1 MEKGKKEKGE
11 EKYPQSEETGS
22 LKQFK
27 VLININT
34 LYNIYDIIYIYINNT
49 KYSKL
54 ALLEMGKLSKLP
66 YFLMHLRKDREKCN
80 VKEQ

>member
-27 VLININT
+27 VLININIIYMA
-34 LYNIYDIIYIYINNT
+34 LYIYIYIKIILNT
-49 KYSKL
+49 ASW
-54 ALLEMGKLSKLP
+54 P
-66 YFLMHLRKDREKCN
+66 C
-80 VKEQ
+80 

>member
-1 MEKGKKEKGE
+1 MEKSKKEKGE

-34 LYNIYDIIYIYINNT
+34 LYNIYDILYIYI
-49 KYSKL
+49 
-54 ALLEMGKLSKLP
+54 
-66 YFLMHLRKDREKCN
+66 
-80 VKEQ
+80 